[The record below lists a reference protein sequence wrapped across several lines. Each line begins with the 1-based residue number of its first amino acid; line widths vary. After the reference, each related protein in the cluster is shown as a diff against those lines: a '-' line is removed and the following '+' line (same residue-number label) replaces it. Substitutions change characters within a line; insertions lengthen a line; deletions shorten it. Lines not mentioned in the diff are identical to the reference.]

1 LALSPNDGETFLRE
15 VDEELRRERVTK
27 FFTRYGWWVL
37 AGVVLLLGAV
47 AGAIW
52 WQAHRAEAVGAEG
65 ETLVDALSSIEA
77 GNRAAAAPKIAQLS
91 QSRVTG
97 YRAAALFTRANT
109 ETAAGN
115 TPAAIA
121 TLHAISQDQDL
132 DEMYRQA
139 ALIRQTMLEFDTLP
153 PRAVIQRL
161 APLAR
166 AGSPWLGSAGE
177 MVGAAHLKM
186 HRPDL
191 AGPVFAAIARDE
203 RAPDTVRARSLQ
215 MAGSLG
221 IDVTSLL
228 NARASGTQPTPAQ
241 PSPAAP
247 APPAS
252 TAPAAPAA
260 PAN

>member
-15 VDEELRRERVTK
+15 VDEELRKERVNK

-37 AGVVLLLGAV
+37 AGAILILGAV

-52 WQAHRAEAVGAEG
+52 WQAHRAAAIGAEG
-65 ETLVDALSSIEA
+65 ETLIEALSSMEA
-77 GNRAAAAPKIAQLS
+77 GNRAAAAPKVAQLT
-91 QSRVTG
+91 QSRIPG
-97 YRAAALFTRANT
+97 YRAAALFTRANA

-121 TLHAISQDQDL
+121 TLRSIARDEDL
-132 DEMYRQA
+132 DETYRQA
-139 ALIRQTMLEFDTLP
+139 ALIRQTSLEFDTLP

-161 APLAR
+161 GPLAR

-177 MVGAAHLKM
+177 LVGAAHLKM
-186 HRPDL
+186 NRPDL
-191 AGPVFAAIARDE
+191 AGPVFAAIARDDH
-203 RAPDTVRARSLQ
+203 APSSIRARAIQ

-221 IDVTSLL
+221 VDTTATL
-228 NARASGTQPTPAQ
+228 PATG
-241 PSPAAP
+241 
-247 APPAS
+247 APPPSAP